1 MQHRAAFSSTS
12 STSANSRGFRR
23 FWDAYASLLVTH
35 PLSTK
40 IVTGG
45 AIAGMGDV
53 GCQHVL
59 EVEDDDARFDIKRT
73 AIFTFLGGFLI
84 SPVLHVWYGFL
95 GSRLPGVSTTAVAKR
110 LALDQLGFAPTFL
123 PVILSS
129 VLALEGHAEDIPN
142 KLRADWWPLTKA
154 NWVVW
159 VPAQIL
165 NFRFVPGSMQV
176 LFSNVVGLLWNAY
189 LSYVSHS
196 EVPKALLDEEKDVEK
211 AEHYRTEATRIADF
225 RMCCAGVRSSASVL
239 TERSLLRTMSSLLV
253 VRFGHESCAVVDLD
267 RFG

>member
-1 MQHRAAFSSTS
+1 MLSVLRSRTRPVVAISVTRMQHRAVFSSTS
-12 STSANSRGFRR
+12 STAKSWGFRR
-23 FWDAYASLLVTH
+23 VWDAYASLLETH

-45 AIAGMGDV
+45 AIAGLGDV
-53 GCQHVL
+53 GCQLVL
-59 EVEDDDARFDIKRT
+59 ESEDGDAKLDLKRA

-84 SPVLHVWYGFL
+84 SPALHVWYGFL
-95 GSRLPGVSTTAVAKR
+95 GSRLPGVSTAAVAKR

-123 PVILSS
+123 PIILSS
-129 VLALEGHAEDIPN
+129 VLMLEGHSEDIPD
-142 KLRADWWPLTKA
+142 KLRADWWSVTKA

-176 LFSNVVGLLWNAY
+176 LFANVVGLLWNAY

-196 EVPKALLDEEKDVEK
+196 EVPKTLLNEKDVEK
-211 AEHYRTEATRIADF
+211 AEY
-225 RMCCAGVRSSASVL
+225 
-239 TERSLLRTMSSLLV
+239 
-253 VRFGHESCAVVDLD
+253 
-267 RFG
+267 